1 MLLIRLFPPARPD
14 SSTLSALTM
23 NTLSPDARTKS
34 LRRGEGEMCAQKPRS
49 GLKTSL
55 SGRAVHPRQS
65 RFAACGLLRSC
76 SLPHIRSQKFIQSPY
91 TRSGSLQSNSIR
103 NGSGGPFSAYPRTLP
118 AGTTADRILRIIVRP
133 VASRHHADSSEPGKS
148 RPRCRE
154 HGRRALHF
162 VELEKS
168 ARVLAPPAG
177 RRKSPQAAGLI
188 SKEPEAPQ

>member
-1 MLLIRLFPPARPD
+1 
-14 SSTLSALTM
+14 M
-23 NTLSPDARTKS
+23 NTLSPDAEPRAFAEAKGDVCPEAPIWPENIAFRS
-34 LRRGEGEMCAQKPRS
+34 RGPPSAVKIRRLR
-49 GLKTSL
+49 
-55 SGRAVHPRQS
+55 
-65 RFAACGLLRSC
+65 LLRSC